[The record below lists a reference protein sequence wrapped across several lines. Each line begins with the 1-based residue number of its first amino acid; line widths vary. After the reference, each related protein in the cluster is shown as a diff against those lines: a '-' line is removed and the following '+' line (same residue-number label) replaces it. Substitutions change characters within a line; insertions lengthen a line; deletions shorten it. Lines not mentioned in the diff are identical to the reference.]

1 MSIAYEP
8 RRPQVPERLRV
19 TTTRRQPRRPIPDLA
34 DMDDRITAL
43 EAQGD
48 TRGRAQQVARLRLRW
63 RHLERDRAM
72 SHTAT
77 WLTEARNLALGIES
91 EERYRE
97 ATYVH

>member
-8 RRPQVPERLRV
+8 RRPQAPERLRV
-19 TTTRRQPRRPIPDLA
+19 TTTRRQTRQAAPDLA
-34 DMDDRITAL
+34 ALDARISDL

-48 TRGRAQQVARLRLRW
+48 ARGRARQVARLRLRW

-77 WLTEARNLALGIES
+77 WLTEATNLRRGIES